1 MLINPWLGI
10 TIVVSSLL
18 VLFAALRFYQ
28 HRFSPHPE
36 LVRKLLHIIMG
47 GVTLSFP
54 WLFHESWPV
63 LLLASVTILSLL
75 LLRRVKKLKK
85 QWGDVIHGIS
95 RNSSGEIYFPAA
107 VAILFVLAK
116 GDALLFCIPVL
127 ILSLADALAALVGV
141 YYGKYHYATSEGSKS
156 FEGSLA
162 FFTIAFLSVHIPL
175 LLFSDVGR
183 SETLLIGLIMGVL
196 VMLFE
201 AIAWQGLDNLFIPL
215 GAFVLLKT
223 YIPMDSES
231 LFIRLV
237 VICLLVVLFY
247 VARRRTT
254 LDDSAMLGAALVAY
268 VSWAIGGVSWLLP
281 PLIMLIAYSLFNAH
295 STLKE
300 QPAHTIYA
308 VVSVSLPGLIWLF
321 FAKSLQQPDFI
332 YPYTVAYAAQLAII
346 GVARIKCVESDI
358 TDRALLTRTT
368 LQSWGLLII
377 PFMVLYTNGWSIVLL
392 AASALCLIPLAAFI
406 FLRWQPN
413 ISNCPTDSPRWWR
426 QTSVATLVSLLSLT
440 PLYLSKGL

>member
-1 MLINPWLGI
+1 MPINPWLGI
-10 TIVVSSLL
+10 MIIIGSLL

-54 WLFHESWPV
+54 WVFQENWPV

-85 QWGDVIHGIS
+85 QWGDVIHDIS
-95 RNSSGEIYFPAA
+95 RQSSGEIYFPAA

-116 GDALLFCIPVL
+116 GDPLLFCVPIL
-127 ILSLADALAALVGV
+127 ILTLADALAALVGV
-141 YYGKYHYATSEGSKS
+141 YYGKYHYATAEGTKS

-162 FFTIAFLSVHIPL
+162 FFTITFLSVHIPL

-183 SETLLIGLIMGVL
+183 VETLLIGLIMGIL

-201 AIAWQGLDNLFIPL
+201 AIAWRGLDNLFIPL
-215 GAFVLLKT
+215 GAFVLLKA
-223 YIPMDSES
+223 YLPMESEW
-231 LFIRLV
+231 LFVRLV

-247 VARRRTT
+247 RVRRRTT

-268 VSWAIGGVSWLLP
+268 VSWAIGGISWLLP
-281 PLIMLIAYSLFNAH
+281 PLVMLIAYSLFNAH
-295 STLKE
+295 SALKE
-300 QPAHTIYA
+300 QSAHSIYA
-308 VVSVSLPGLIWLF
+308 VVSVSLPGLVWLF

-332 YPYTVAYAAQLAII
+332 YPYTVSYAAQLAII
-346 GVARIKCVESDI
+346 GVAHIKFTESAI
-358 TDRALLTRTT
+358 TNRALLTRTT
-368 LQSWGLLII
+368 LQSWGLIII
-377 PFMVLYTNGWSIVLL
+377 PFMVSHANGWTIILL
-392 AASALCLIPLAAFI
+392 TTSALCLITLAAFI
-406 FLRWQPN
+406 FLRWQPH

-426 QTSVATLVSLLSLT
+426 QTSVATLISLLSLT
-440 PLYLSKGL
+440 PLYLFNGL